1 MTRSLIVCRRDLANP
16 ESWRESSWVG
26 ARTNA
31 RGLSALFGG
40 ESEEEEVVE
49 ADNSE
54 EEEEGPSERRGK

>member
-31 RGLSALFGG
+31 RGLSALFGD
-40 ESEEEEVVE
+40 ESDVEEDVEGGDNSVEGEEEE
-49 ADNSE
+49 A
-54 EEEEGPSERRGK
+54 